1 MGDFLAQI
9 AHLLLRAI
17 LIALQMKDE
26 SIDEITV
33 ALHVI
38 RSLGVRAELPKQE
51 QAEILDI
58 VGTGGDSIHSFN
70 ISTASMFVIAGAGV
84 GRQNDN
90 WAVVLLVEQVTSYKQ

>member
-17 LIALQMKDE
+17 LIALQMKGE

-58 VGTGGDSIHSFN
+58 VGTGGDSIHGFN
-70 ISTASMFVIAGAGV
+70 ISTASMFVIAGELG
-84 GRQNDN
+84 
-90 WAVVLLVEQVTSYKQ
+90 LVAKMTTGL